1 MTACFENFL
10 VPQESLISWNII
22 FKRQRFINV
31 LESFSYKDSLFI
43 PATQGKKGSCSLM
56 TCLLF
61 LLFSFMF
68 GLN

>member
-43 PATQGKKGSCSLM
+43 LDIQVKKV
-56 TCLLF
+56 LF
-61 LLFSFMF
+61 NDKLVIFIIFF
-68 GLN
+68 HVWA